1 MVALVAFSDDIW
13 KARESQSLTQ
23 AELGERMGVQLL
35 VVYRMLTLKQEARKI
50 CITNEN
56 NWLNTCIVNESEQSL
71 LENLCAIHLHQLYD
85 EEHLYYYNKNVEVDF
100 YLPDEHTAIQ
110 ACYNMSDIKTAER
123 EVEALVK
130 LHAYEPLKRA
140 MIITR
145 DEEKTIQAGNG
156 LTIEIK
162 PIWKWLLE

>member
-1 MVALVAFSDDIW
+1 M
-13 KARESQSLTQ
+13 
-23 AELGERMGVQLL
+23 
-35 VVYRMLTLKQEARKI
+35 
-50 CITNEN
+50 
-56 NWLNTCIVNESEQSL
+56 
-71 LENLCAIHLHQLYD
+71 HQLYD

-110 ACYNMSDIKTAER
+110 VCYNMSEIKTAEG

-145 DEEKTIQAGNG
+145 DVEKTIQAGNG

>member
-1 MVALVAFSDDIW
+1 M
-13 KARESQSLTQ
+13 
-23 AELGERMGVQLL
+23 
-35 VVYRMLTLKQEARKI
+35 
-50 CITNEN
+50 
-56 NWLNTCIVNESEQSL
+56 IVNENEQSL
-71 LENLCAIHLHQLYD
+71 LENLCAIHLHQHYD

-110 ACYNMSDIKTAER
+110 ACYNMSEIKTAER

-145 DEEKTIQAGNG
+145 DDEKNFQLGNG
-156 LTIEIK
+156 LTREIK
-162 PIWKWLLE
+162 PLWNWLLE